1 MESYV
6 QTDDEDVGQEF
17 EAEDD
22 LESLLEESNEAA
34 RKRGNARAYEIRR
47 HLEDLEEKRRF
58 QELFEDLD

>member
-1 MESYV
+1 M
-6 QTDDEDVGQEF
+6 QTNDEDEEQKF

-47 HLEDLEEKRRF
+47 PLEDLEEKRRF